1 MFGHFPDDCL
11 GESTPLGA
19 SSNQHRRLDLSDH
32 LLQTILFGPP
42 IILISPKLLFDLISY
57 FIAQRLLNET
67 VLINQPESGGG
78 CALVHLAVKLDR
90 ISELAGDTESG

>member
-19 SSNQHRRLDLSDH
+19 SPNQYRRLDLSDH
-32 LLQTILFGPP
+32 LLQTILFGSPT
-42 IILISPKLLFDLISY
+42 IFISPKLLFNFISH
-57 FIAQRLLNET
+57 FIAQRLLDET

-78 CALVHLAVKLDR
+78 FALVHLGVKLDR
-90 ISELAGDTESG
+90 IS